1 MSIVALDGL
10 HVGELEIRRTKSP
23 VELLDIV
30 PLYMGSFPFTERR
43 TVESMSQALALEIVY
58 FYRIFLKNK
67 CIGMMHF
74 WILSSV
80 VYGEHFAVDPDLR
93 NQGNGRLL
101 LRTVLANLEKPLLI
115 EVEPPESDLQ
125 MRRLKFYERE
135 GLAVVKSDY
144 KQPPYQISLPD
155 VPLYLMSSEPNL
167 SPQLL
172 AQAIEELR
180 GLVYRTDRVPK
191 KPY

>member
-10 HVGELEIRRTKSP
+10 HVGELEVRRTKTP

-30 PLYMGSFPFTERR
+30 ELYVNAFPFSERR
-43 TVESMSQALALEIVY
+43 TVESMSQSLASERVY
-58 FYRIFLKNK
+58 FYRVFLKTR
-67 CIGMMHF
+67 CVAMMHF
-74 WILSSV
+74 WVLDDV
-80 VYGEHFAVDPDLR
+80 VYGEHFAVEPNLR
-93 NQGNGRLL
+93 NQGYGRQLM
-101 LRTVLANLEKPLLI
+101 RMILANLEKPFLV

-155 VPLYLMSSEPNL
+155 VPLYLMSSDANL